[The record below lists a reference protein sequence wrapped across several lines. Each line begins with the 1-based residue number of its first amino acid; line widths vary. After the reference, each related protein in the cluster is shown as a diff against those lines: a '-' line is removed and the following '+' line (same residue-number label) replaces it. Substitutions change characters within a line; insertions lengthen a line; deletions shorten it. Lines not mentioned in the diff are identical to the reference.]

1 MSGLF
6 AQPPQNLCLIR
17 LSAVGDVVHLL
28 PIVHTIKK
36 FRQNTKIAWIIGQ
49 AEHSLVAGLP
59 GVEFIVFDKAAG
71 PAAYVG
77 LARKLRRRRFDAL
90 LLMQYSMRAHLA
102 SLCVRA
108 PVRIGF
114 DRARSKD
121 LHGWFVNHRIKA
133 CERGHVLDGLFGFTE
148 ALGIGERQLRWQR
161 CHGDEEQAFAER
173 RLPGAQKTL
182 LISPCSSHP
191 LRNWPAPRYAEVADY
206 AARRHA
212 MRVVLT
218 GGNSAVER
226 HYRDDIVRRARG
238 DIIDL
243 VGRTTLRQLAALI
256 ARADAVVAPDSG
268 PAHIAA
274 CSATPVIGLY
284 AATNPDRAAPRLSR
298 QWCVNR
304 YPETVR
310 AELGAAVD
318 DIAWGTKL
326 ERPGVMERITTEEV
340 CAMLDR
346 LMEGGGQAVRGAR
359 RRA

>member
-1 MSGLF
+1 MSELF

-17 LSAVGDVVHLL
+17 LSAVGDVVHVL
-28 PIVHTIKK
+28 PIVHTIKNL
-36 FRQNTKIAWIIGQ
+36 RQKTKITWIIGKT
-49 AEHSLVAGLP
+49 EHSLVDGLP

-71 PAAYVG
+71 LAACRG
-77 LARKLRRRRFDAL
+77 LAAKLRGRRFDAL

-121 LHGWFVNHRIKA
+121 LHGWFINHRIKA
-133 CERGHVLDGLFGFTE
+133 HERQHVLDGLFGFTE
-148 ALGIGERQLRWQR
+148 ALGIGDRQLHWPR
-161 CHGDEEQAFAER
+161 CHGEEETAFAKR
-173 RLPGAQKTL
+173 HLPGAQKTL

-191 LRNWPAPRYAEVADY
+191 LRNWPARRYAALADY
-206 AARRHA
+206 ARNRHG
-212 MRVVLT
+212 MRIVLT
-218 GGNSAVER
+218 GGGSEIER
-226 HYRDDIVRRARG
+226 QVRRDIERCARG
-238 DIIDL
+238 EIIDL
-243 VGRTTLRQLAALI
+243 VGQTTLRQLAALI

-304 YPETVR
+304 YPDTVH
-310 AELGAAVD
+310 AELGKTVEAVP
-318 DIAWGTKL
+318 WGTKL
-326 ERPGVMERITTEEV
+326 ERAGVMERITTEEV

-346 LMEGGGQAVRGAR
+346 LLENMN
-359 RRA
+359 

>member
-1 MSGLF
+1 
-6 AQPPQNLCLIR
+6 
-17 LSAVGDVVHLL
+17 VHLL

-71 PAAYVG
+71 PAACLG

-108 PVRIGF
+108 PLRIGF

-121 LHGWFVNHRIKA
+121 LHGWFVNRRIGA
-133 CERGHVLDGLFGFTE
+133 CRREHVLDGLFGFSE
-148 ALGIGERQLRWQR
+148 ALGIGERQLHWPR
-161 CHGDEEQAFAER
+161 CYGADEEAFAQR
-173 RLPGAQKTL
+173 HLPGAQKTL

-191 LRNWPAPRYAEVADY
+191 LRNWPASRCAEVADY

-212 MRVVLT
+212 MRAVLT
-218 GGNSAVER
+218 GGNSAIER
-226 HYRDDIVRRARG
+226 QYRDAIVRRARTE
-238 DIIDL
+238 IIDL

-298 QWCVNR
+298 QWCINR

-310 AELGAAVD
+310 AELGKAVE
-318 DIAWGTKL
+318 DIAWGTKV
-326 ERPGVMERITTEEV
+326 ERPGVMERITTAEV

-346 LMEGGGQAVRGAR
+346 LMESGD
-359 RRA
+359 